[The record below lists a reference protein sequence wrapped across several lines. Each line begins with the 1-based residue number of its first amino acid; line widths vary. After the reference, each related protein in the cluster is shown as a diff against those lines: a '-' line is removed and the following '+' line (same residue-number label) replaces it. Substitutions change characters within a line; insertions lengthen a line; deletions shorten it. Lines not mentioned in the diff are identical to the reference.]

1 MENSPQ
7 QENVL
12 QKLETSLDAL
22 LEMNRQQVI
31 ESIEKSGV
39 GASMELIGKWC
50 DKAEKWTEEDP
61 MNRTQVTRRMVIVN
75 FAKYDF
81 YLAARDTEGC
91 LECIDDAMF
100 MAEQE
105 GHLDLKE
112 KIEKRM
118 SDAPPKSEE

>member
-7 QENVL
+7 QERVP
-12 QKLETSLDAL
+12 QKLETGVDAM

-31 ESIEKSGV
+31 ESIKMNGV
-39 GASMELIGKWC
+39 EVSMELISRWC
-50 DKAEKWTEEDP
+50 DKAEKWIEEDS

-81 YLAARDTEGC
+81 YLAAKDQEGA
-91 LECIDDAMF
+91 LECAEDAIF

-112 KIEKRM
+112 IIIKKM
-118 SDAPPKSEE
+118 K